1 MITLNKLKSKFYESS
16 GTLDRFKYQ
25 DCSVVINKNLEIVV
39 DEHKIEYAVKSLE
52 EAREYAKTF
61 IDTRKL
67 LDNIEDI
74 IPEEKIANLVRQHHN
89 IDKITDTLVESYKE
103 LASSN
108 IFSVDP
114 VISEMKQKTS
124 LFAGKLEY
132 KLNDGS
138 IVAISESTQHKLN
151 RLLENKYDI
160 VDYMRESKQN
170 FMYVVR
176 QLEE

>member
-1 MITLNKLKSKFYESS
+1 MITLNKLKSKIFDNSS
-16 GTLDRFKYQ
+16 ILDRFKYQ
-25 DCSVVINKNLEIVV
+25 ESSVVINKSLEIIIN
-39 DEHKIEYAVKSLE
+39 EEKIDYTVKSLE

-89 IDKITDTLVESYKE
+89 IDKITDKLVESYKE

-124 LFAGKLEY
+124 LFSGKLEY

-160 VDYMRESKQN
+160 VDYMRESKNN